1 MSSTWNLT
9 DQAQKQ
15 VSMLSK
21 KIEAQKLIIAKEQA
35 VVDAQEDS
43 YICKRAKNALENLDA
58 KMARLDDDLDKKKKE
73 LTDAYNEMKKKYA
86 YDMQQAEETR
96 EKLEQELESKRDV
109 QLSIIKA
116 EKDKKSRTI
125 IKAEKE
131 IELLQEERSK
141 ITNASKP
148 VPIVVPDTPPAI
160 VSENECDEYAP
171 VTVSMSDLF
180 REGRLDGKPLG
191 RSYIESY
198 YYAEPKAPGSRTTV
212 YGAVS
217 EISKGK
223 KAGENFPA

>member
-1 MSSTWNLT
+1 MSATWNLT
-9 DQAQKQ
+9 EQAQKQ

-21 KIEAQKLIIAKEQA
+21 KIESQKLIIAKEQA
-35 VVDAQEDS
+35 VIDSQEDS

-58 KMARLDDDLDKKKKE
+58 KMSRLDDDLEKRKKE

-86 YDMQQAEETR
+86 YDMQQAEENR
-96 EKLEQELESKRDV
+96 EKLEQDLESKRDV

-116 EKDKKSRTI
+116 EKEKKSRTI

-131 IELLQEERSK
+131 IEILQEEK
-141 ITNASKP
+141 NKVTNACRP
-148 VPIVVPDTPPAI
+148 TPIVVPNT
-160 VSENECDEYAP
+160 VSKDEYES
-171 VTVSMSDLF
+171 VNVDMTDLF

-191 RSYIESY
+191 PSYIQSY
-198 YYAEPKAPGSRTTV
+198 YYAEPKPSGSRPTV

-223 KAGENFPA
+223 KAGESFPA